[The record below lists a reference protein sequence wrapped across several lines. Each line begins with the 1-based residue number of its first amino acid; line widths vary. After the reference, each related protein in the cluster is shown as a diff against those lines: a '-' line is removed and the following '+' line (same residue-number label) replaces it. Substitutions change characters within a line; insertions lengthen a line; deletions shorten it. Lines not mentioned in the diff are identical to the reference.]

1 MKLSVVIPQ
10 RYRNFGIRLQVS
22 VLVVETM
29 AADCIESVC
38 VDLPN
43 AFDLFSYS
51 LPFNYVI
58 VFRK

>member
-10 RYRNFGIRLQVS
+10 RCRNFVIRLQVS
-22 VLVVETM
+22 VLVVERV
-29 AADCIESVC
+29 AANCIETLF

-51 LPFNYVI
+51 LPFN
-58 VFRK
+58 

>member
-10 RYRNFGIRLQVS
+10 RYKNFVIRLQVS
-22 VLVVETM
+22 VLVVVRM
-29 AADCIESVC
+29 AAECIESVF
-38 VDLPN
+38 VDLLN
-43 AFDLFSYS
+43 AFDSFTYF